1 MKKLKTFHH
10 LFLECICVSLKK
22 KSKTG
27 PHTSWGGR
35 ERLRKRHIT
44 PDWWVSDLMSEVISK
59 RLNPKHWFFREGIH
73 QLLNLILWAQH
84 PQRASLTVC
93 KTILLHNLSSW
104 NQFIE
109 QSQLGGKWLSCFLQ
123 PLPSNIFISW
133 PSFQADPV
141 ASRFLQV
148 YEGIPLHSWQ
158 LPCRDWR
165 GLVQAKSHETSS
177 PIPGLSPNTLN
188 RAATW

>member
-1 MKKLKTFHH
+1 
-10 LFLECICVSLKK
+10 
-22 KSKTG
+22 
-27 PHTSWGGR
+27 
-35 ERLRKRHIT
+35 
-44 PDWWVSDLMSEVISK
+44 MSEVISK

-188 RAATW
+188 RAATWWERLACPSPFLLILPLLLLAFPRSGLRKIKWKEKHIFFVCLNSSAF